1 VRKGDS
7 VYLRHVL
14 DAISRIEEYTHD
26 ITYKGFL
33 NSHLRQDGVIRQI
46 EVIGEAVK
54 KLSPELKERHPQ
66 IPWKDVAGMRDKLIH
81 DYFGVDLDAVW
92 DTAKRDIPE
101 LKGKIQGIVETIT
114 GMGL

>member
-1 VRKGDS
+1 VRKDDF

-14 DAISRIEEYTHD
+14 DAICRIQEYTRD
-26 ITYKGFL
+26 ITYKNFL
-33 NSHLRQDGVIRQI
+33 NNHLRQDATIRQI

-54 KLSPELKERHPQ
+54 KLSSELKERHPE

-92 DTAKRDIPE
+92 DTVEKDIPR
-101 LKGKIQGIVETIT
+101 LKDKIREIIETT
-114 GMGL
+114 E

>member
-1 VRKGDS
+1 MRKDDS
-7 VYLRHVL
+7 AYLRHVL
-14 DAISRIEEYTHD
+14 DAICRIEEYTGD

-33 NSHLRQDGVIRQI
+33 KNNLRQDAAIRQI

-54 KLSPELKERHPQ
+54 KLSSELKKGHPE

-92 DTAKRDIPE
+92 DTAEKDIPQ
-101 LKGKIQGIVETIT
+101 LKNKITAIIETAQ
-114 GMGL
+114 

>member
-1 VRKGDS
+1 MRKDDS

-14 DAISRIEEYTHD
+14 DAIFRIEEYTQD
-26 ITYKGFL
+26 ITHENFL

-54 KLSPELKERHPQ
+54 KLSTELKGRHPE
-66 IPWKDVAGMRDKLIH
+66 IPWKDVAGTRDKLIH

-92 DTAKRDIPE
+92 NTAKKDIPE
-101 LKGKIQGIVETIT
+101 LKDEIREIIEAIE
-114 GMGL
+114 

>member
-1 VRKGDS
+1 MRKDDF

-14 DAISRIEEYTHD
+14 DAICRIQEYTRD
-26 ITYKGFL
+26 ITYKNFL
-33 NSHLRQDGVIRQI
+33 NNHLRQDAAIRQI

-54 KLSPELKERHPQ
+54 KLSSELKERHPE

-92 DTAKRDIPE
+92 DTVEKDIPR
-101 LKGKIQGIVETIT
+101 LKDKIREIIETT
-114 GMGL
+114 E

>member
-1 VRKGDS
+1 MRKDDF

-14 DAISRIEEYTHD
+14 DAICRIQEYTRD
-26 ITYKGFL
+26 ITYKNFL
-33 NSHLRQDGVIRQI
+33 NNHLRQDATIRQI

-54 KLSPELKERHPQ
+54 KLSSELKERHPE

-92 DTAKRDIPE
+92 DTVEKDIPR
-101 LKGKIQGIVETIT
+101 LKDKIREIIETT
-114 GMGL
+114 E